1 MNSKDI
7 YVRFLTLLQ
16 TLQSKELGEQLDSTA
31 EKLLE
36 MITIQYG
43 LEQTLTVTECMEL
56 STIASPATI
65 HRKLDELRLSGWI
78 DFTYEGSNRRTK
90 YFVPSAKANK
100 YFDKV
105 SKLMSK
111 ALAHQ

>member
-16 TLQSKELGEQLDSTA
+16 ALQSKELGTSLDTTA

-36 MITIQYG
+36 MLSVQHG
-43 LEQTLTVTECMEL
+43 LGQTLTVTEAMEMH
-56 STIASPATI
+56 SIASPATI
-65 HRKLDELRLSGWI
+65 HRKLDELRVQGWVE
-78 DFTYEGSNRRTK
+78 FVHEGTNRRTK
-90 YFVPSAKANK
+90 YLVPSAKTNK

-105 SKLMSK
+105 SKLMAK
-111 ALAHQ
+111 AMSH

>member
-16 TLQSKELGEQLDSTA
+16 TLQAKELGDKLDSTA
-31 EKLLE
+31 ERLLE
-36 MITIQYG
+36 MITVQHG

-56 STIASPATI
+56 DSIASPATI
-65 HRKLDELRLSGWI
+65 HRKLDELRLQGWVEFVY
-78 DFTYEGSNRRTK
+78 DGENRRTK
-90 YFVPSAKANK
+90 YLVPSSKAYK

-111 ALAHQ
+111 AIAQ

>member
-16 TLQSKELGEQLDSTA
+16 TLQAKELGDKLDSTA

-36 MITIQYG
+36 TITIQYG
-43 LEQTLTVTECMEL
+43 KQQTLTVTECMEL
-56 STIASPATI
+56 SSIASPATI
-65 HRKLDELRLSGWI
+65 HRKLDELRILGWI
-78 DFTYEGSNRRTK
+78 EFTFEGANRRTK
-90 YFVPSAKANK
+90 YLVPSAKANK

-111 ALAHQ
+111 ALAH